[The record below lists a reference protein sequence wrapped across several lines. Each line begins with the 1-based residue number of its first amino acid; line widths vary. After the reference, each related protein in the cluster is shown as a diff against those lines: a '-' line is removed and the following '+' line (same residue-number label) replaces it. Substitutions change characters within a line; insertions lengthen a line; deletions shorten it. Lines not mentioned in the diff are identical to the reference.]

1 MKIENGKLK
10 IVVLVIAAVL
20 LGGCISARM
29 EYPDGRVFKY
39 DRFMADQSVEAVI
52 IETDGSILIEKQK
65 STMQGMTD
73 ALNKAI
79 DKIPL

>member
-1 MKIENGKLK
+1 MKKNMLMMVGMAIGIMGLS
-10 IVVLVIAAVL
+10 
-20 LGGCISARM
+20 GCISARM

-73 ALNKAI
+73 AMNKAI
-79 DKIPL
+79 EKIPL